1 MPAEAQSRSAQWQPE
16 AANEVEITVRPSTAH
31 AQHAPL
37 SQHTIFKMA
46 VSALDSRVFRNLF
59 GTQEVRDIFTDD
71 AYAGFLVEVEAA
83 LARAEAAVGV
93 IPAAAGEAITS
104 ACANINL
111 EYGIQF
117 SLFLILKML
126 MACQL

>member
-1 MPAEAQSRSAQWQPE
+1 MPAEAQSLSAQLQPE
-16 AANEVEITVRPSTAH
+16 AAHEVEITVKTQP
-31 AQHAPL
+31 AQHVPL
-37 SQHTIFKMA
+37 SQHTISKMA

-104 ACANINL
+104 ACAKINL

-117 SLFLILKML
+117 FFFLVLTRL
-126 MACQL
+126 TVHQL

>member
-1 MPAEAQSRSAQWQPE
+1 
-16 AANEVEITVRPSTAH
+16 
-31 AQHAPL
+31 
-37 SQHTIFKMA
+37 MA

-104 ACANINL
+104 ACANIIL
-111 EYGIQF
+111 EYDIQF
-117 SLFLILKML
+117 SLFLILTML
-126 MACQL
+126 MVCQL